1 MNEQPSKT
9 IECIIGAGKHSTQQA
24 VNLTPKQAAARL
36 GLSEQTLA
44 NWRAARKG
52 NGPNYRKFGSAIRY
66 SIEDLEAFE
75 KNSTISMN

>member
-1 MNEQPSKT
+1 MNKPSKT

-44 NWRAARKG
+44 NWRSTRKVSA
-52 NGPNYRKFGSAIRY
+52 PNYRKFGSAIRY
-66 SIEDLEAFE
+66 SVEDLEAFE
-75 KNSTISMN
+75 KNSTITLN